1 MATLCCS
8 PLETPTAA
16 GNPNPDQRVRV
27 RARGEGYP
35 NPNPS
40 ALALI
45 VRWQV
50 ARHYGIPAASWL
62 DLMTQAGGFQ
72 GPAKSA
78 LLFDRRTHPS
88 AAGHALAATLLQ
100 RRASTFAST
109 TRLVSHK
116 QLLQLVSGTNVLEQA
131 RVLSTCL

>member
-1 MATLCCS
+1 
-8 PLETPTAA
+8 
-16 GNPNPDQRVRV
+16 
-27 RARGEGYP
+27 
-35 NPNPS
+35 
-40 ALALI
+40 
-45 VRWQV
+45 
-50 ARHYGIPAASWL
+50 
-62 DLMTQAGGFQ
+62 MTQAGGFQ

-116 QLLQLVSGTNVLEQA
+116 QLVSGTNVLEQA